1 MSLQIVRFTTRPE
14 QAADVERGVAD
25 LFDAV
30 AAARPDGLRYL
41 AGRVADQPEFLLLL
55 HLDEGVANP
64 LPAIPRAA
72 AFRQQLQGWA
82 APGPQPLNVLGDY
95 RMTG

>member
-1 MSLQIVRFTTRPE
+1 VSLQIVRFTTRPE
-14 QAADVERGVAD
+14 QAAEVERGVAH
-25 LFDAV
+25 LFD
-30 AAARPDGLRYL
+30 
-41 AGRVADQPEFLLLL
+41 
-55 HLDEGVANP
+55 GVANP

-82 APGPQPLNVLGDY
+82 APGPQPVNVLGDY

>member
-14 QAADVERGVAD
+14 QVADVERGVAD
-25 LFDAV
+25 LFDALGV
-30 AAARPDGLRYL
+30 AGPDGVRYL
-41 AGRVADQPEFLLLL
+41 AGRVADRPEFLLLL

-72 AFRQQLQGWA
+72 AFRQQLQDWA
-82 APGPQPLNVLGDY
+82 APGPQPVSVLGDY

>member
-14 QAADVERGVAD
+14 QAAEVERGVAD
-25 LFDAV
+25 LFGAV

-41 AGRVADQPEFLLLL
+41 AGRVADQPESLLLL
-55 HLDEGVANP
+55 HLDDGVANP
-64 LPAIPRAA
+64 LPAIPEAA
-72 AFRQQLQGWA
+72 AFRQQLQAWA
-82 APGPQPLNVLGDY
+82 APGPQPVNVLGDY

>member
-14 QAADVERGVAD
+14 R
-25 LFDAV
+25 
-30 AAARPDGLRYL
+30 

-55 HLDEGVANP
+55 HLDEGMANP
-64 LPAIPRAA
+64 LPAIPRA

-82 APGPQPLNVLGDY
+82 APGPQPVNVLGDY
-95 RMTG
+95 RMAG